1 MKQMT
6 IAEAEAEAEAE
17 YADKRSDRNVL
28 AATIAVMD

>member
-6 IAEAEAEAEAE
+6 IAEAEA
-17 YADKRSDRNVL
+17 ADKRSDRNVL

>member
-6 IAEAEAEAEAE
+6 IAEAEAEAE